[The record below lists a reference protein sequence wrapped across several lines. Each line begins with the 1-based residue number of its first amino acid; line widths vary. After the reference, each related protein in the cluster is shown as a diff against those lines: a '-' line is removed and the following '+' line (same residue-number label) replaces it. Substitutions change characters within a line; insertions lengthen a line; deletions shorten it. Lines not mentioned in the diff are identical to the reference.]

1 MDSSFRPWEKVNT
14 LLFKKIIEA
23 EPFWTEA
30 GVNLLNPN
38 VVHGLSVA
46 TPLAVCGGLV
56 GLHLIPPF
64 PAGLIAVL
72 ILAAAGHCFGQ
83 HYRKN
88 AEMEAV
94 KKARETRLMAIENH
108 SDFWRL
114 LLSAIDSK
122 VLEQFYQAD
131 NENKLN
137 ELIEKFL
144 QGKHLFFTTKQ
155 NQISQMIS
163 SRSICICC
171 NRSANLICRS
181 DDRSARG
188 ARG

>member
-1 MDSSFRPWEKVNT
+1 MS
-14 LLFKKIIEA
+14 
-23 EPFWTEA
+23 
-30 GVNLLNPN
+30 LLNQPN

-46 TPLAVCGGLV
+46 TPLAVCSGLV

-144 QGKHLFFTTKQ
+144 QGKHLFSMFCQTKPD
-155 NQISQMIS
+155 SKV
-163 SRSICICC
+163 SI
-171 NRSANLICRS
+171 
-181 DDRSARG
+181 
-188 ARG
+188 